1 MFALVIFLLILLLL
15 LVLVIG
21 VGTLILVT
29 QKGPKAEE
37 VKALV
42 KIIWGDLKD
51 LVAKFAKLYNVT
63 EEFVKEL
70 IPGQSEEVVKV
81 EKAEQQASEAE
92 VSKLKKAE
100 QQASDVE
107 VIKLEKAEQDTS
119 IGVVRK
125 TEEVSEVSE
134 VTIVDTPVESKG
146 DVDQS

>member
-42 KIIWGDLKD
+42 KVIWGDLKD
-51 LVAKFAKLYNVT
+51 LVTKFAKLYNVT

-81 EKAEQQASEAE
+81 EKAEQQASDAE
-92 VSKLKKAE
+92 VSKH
-100 QQASDVE
+100 
-107 VIKLEKAEQDTS
+107 EKAEQDTS

>member
-51 LVAKFAKLYNVT
+51 LVTKFAKLYNVT

-81 EKAEQQASEAE
+81 E
-92 VSKLKKAE
+92 KAE

>member
-21 VGTLILVT
+21 AGTLILVT

-42 KIIWGDLKD
+42 KVIWDDLKD

-81 EKAEQQASEAE
+81 EKAEQQASDAE
-92 VSKLKKAE
+92 VSKH
-100 QQASDVE
+100 
-107 VIKLEKAEQDTS
+107 EKAEQDTS

-125 TEEVSEVSE
+125 IEEVSEISD
-134 VTIVDTPVESKG
+134 VTIVDSPVESKG

>member
-42 KIIWGDLKD
+42 KVIWGDLKD
-51 LVAKFAKLYNVT
+51 LVTKFAKLYNVT

-81 EKAEQQASEAE
+81 EKAEQQASDAE
-92 VSKLKKAE
+92 VSKH
-100 QQASDVE
+100 
-107 VIKLEKAEQDTS
+107 EKAEQDTS

-125 TEEVSEVSE
+125 IEEVSEISD
-134 VTIVDTPVESKG
+134 VTIVDSPVESKG